1 MSGLHDPHYRPKER
15 PLAFSKLPA
24 ALRFRFAKA
33 RHRITLGITC
43 DRDLIH
49 VSFTGGGME
58 YWEKRGTAWHLL
70 ISGRPDGSDIDSLL
84 RTVA

>member
-1 MSGLHDPHYRPKER
+1 MVDPHYKPKER
-15 PLAFSKLPA
+15 PISFSKLPA
-24 ALRFRFAKA
+24 KLRLRYAHA
-33 RHRITLGITC
+33 RHRITLGVTV
-43 DRDLIH
+43 DSALIH

-58 YWEKRGTAWHLL
+58 YWEKIGDDWRIL